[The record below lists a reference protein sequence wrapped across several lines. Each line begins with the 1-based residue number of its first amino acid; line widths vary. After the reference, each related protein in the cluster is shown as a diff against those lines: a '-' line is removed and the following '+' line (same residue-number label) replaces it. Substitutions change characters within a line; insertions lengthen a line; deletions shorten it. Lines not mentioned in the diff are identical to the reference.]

1 MAEIAS
7 YSEVAVANMAL
18 LALGRGKFITSL
30 TEDSQAA
37 RVIRHFLPYC
47 RDAVLRAY
55 PWNFA
60 QRRAS
65 LPALETAPAFE
76 YAYAYTL
83 PNDCLWMHTVYGGDA
98 EAWKIE
104 GGQILTNISA
114 PLPVKYTLRV
124 TDLAS
129 ADPLFVNAL
138 ASRIASDCAVALTE
152 TVGKAEALWSIY
164 MAKLREAR
172 AIDAQEGQPDQMQ
185 NGSWHDARY
194 AGSFPP
200 YSDWQG

>member
-1 MAEIAS
+1 MAETGS
-7 YSEVAVANMAL
+7 YSEVAIANMAL

-65 LPALETAPAFE
+65 LPANETAPAFE
-76 YAYAYTL
+76 YAYAYDL
-83 PNDCLWMHTVYGGDA
+83 PSDCLWCHTVYEGDK
-98 EAWKIE
+98 EAWKVE
-104 GGQILTNISA
+104 GRQILTNMGA
-114 PLPVKYTLRV
+114 PLLIKYTTRV
-124 TDLAS
+124 VDLAAS
-129 ADPLFVNAL
+129 DPLFATAL
-138 ASRIASDCAVALTE
+138 ATRIASDSAVALTE
-152 TVGKAEALWSIY
+152 TVGKAEALWQVY

-172 AIDAQEGQPDQMQ
+172 AIDAQEGQAEPMQ
-185 NGSWHDARY
+185 PGTWHDARS
-194 AGSFPP
+194 AGTFPP